1 MQKFSEII
9 SIFGVL
15 VFCGGVFWL
24 RGPAVSAT
32 EIWYGVVF
40 SAVGALLFLQVC
52 FLQKI
57 KKENIN

>member
-40 SAVGALLFLQVC
+40 SAVGALLFLAGML
-52 FLQKI
+52 FTKN
-57 KKENIN
+57 KKREH